1 MKTQKSESHS
11 EQQAQA
17 QLESIK
23 EMVAAL
29 ECDYDR
35 LEELKAERADL
46 ESEAKDYTN
55 VVQDEARQALADW
68 DKENGEELKDLIDA
82 ASCGDVNYP
91 CESREDA
98 EQRIQ
103 EDPLSVQVRSD
114 WHSPGERGEDSDF
127 EILLCTGGPA
137 VRIIG
142 ELSNGE
148 PSRCWLEH
156 QDWGTP
162 WQEYITTGSDHEAL
176 LTYAR
181 CFYFG
186 E

>member
-1 MKTQKSESHS
+1 MKDNHS
-11 EQQAQA
+11 EQQAKA

-29 ECDYDR
+29 ECNYDR
-35 LEELKAERADL
+35 LEELKEQRADL
-46 ESEAKDYTN
+46 ESEANDDTN
-55 VVQDEARQALADW
+55 TEREEARQALADW
-68 DKENGEELKDLIDA
+68 DDENGQELKDLIEA
-82 ASCGDVNYP
+82 ASGYDVNYP

-103 EDPLSVQVRSD
+103 EDPLEISVRSD
-114 WHSPGERGEDSDF
+114 WHSPGEKGEDNDF
-127 EILLCTGGPA
+127 LILLCTGGPA
-137 VRIIG
+137 CRIRG
-142 ELSNGE
+142 ELNNGE
-148 PSRCWLEH
+148 PCRAWLEH

-162 WQEYITTGSDHEAL
+162 WTEYITTGDDHDAL